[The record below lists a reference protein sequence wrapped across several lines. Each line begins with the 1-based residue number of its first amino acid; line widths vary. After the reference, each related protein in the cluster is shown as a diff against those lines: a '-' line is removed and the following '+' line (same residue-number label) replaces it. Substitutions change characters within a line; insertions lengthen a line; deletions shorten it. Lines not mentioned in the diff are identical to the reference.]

1 MGSMVTKYSTTK
13 VRSMDGLE
21 DFELDPDIDE
31 VMSHAAANPSQ
42 ESYDEQKYYWT
53 MWHTKVGQATRDEF
67 AEFVDVSNEAAN
79 KNGYH
84 DTGAS
89 WRGWYDM
96 EIDDLVKKIWEGSS
110 TDRGLKELYEKLHAY
125 IRYTLSQKYGS
136 DYVKDGEPL
145 PAHILGNMWAQS
157 WDDLYDLVEPY
168 PDAGARPD
176 ATPELQKLS
185 IEEMYEMSDEF
196 FTGMGLMPMTQQFW
210 HNSVLE
216 KTTDTDMVC
225 HASAWDFQNAPG
237 ISSDGKT
244 GDFRIKQ
251 CTKKTQSN
259 FVTLHHEMGHI
270 EYYQLYAHQPIV
282 FRAGANP
289 GFHEA
294 VGDTI
299 ALSVS
304 TPAHLNMVG
313 LLPDFKPEEQT
324 AESEINYLMMT
335 GTSLIFLK

>member
-1 MGSMVTKYSTTK
+1 
-13 VRSMDGLE
+13 
-21 DFELDPDIDE
+21 
-31 VMSHAAANPSQ
+31 
-42 ESYDEQKYYWT
+42 
-53 MWHTKVGQATRDEF
+53 
-67 AEFVDVSNEAAN
+67 
-79 KNGYH
+79 
-84 DTGAS
+84 
-89 WRGWYDM
+89 
-96 EIDDLVKKIWEGSS
+96 
-110 TDRGLKELYEKLHAY
+110 
-125 IRYTLSQKYGS
+125 
-136 DYVKDGEPL
+136 
-145 PAHILGNMWAQS
+145 
-157 WDDLYDLVEPY
+157 
-168 PDAGARPD
+168 
-176 ATPELQKLS
+176 
-185 IEEMYEMSDEF
+185 MSDEF
-196 FTGMGLMPMTQQFW
+196 FTSMGLMPMTQQFW
-210 HNSVLE
+210 DNSVLE

-304 TPAHLNMVG
+304 TPEHLNKVG

-324 AESEINYLMMT
+324 DESEINYLMMT
-335 GTSLIFLK
+335 GRSFYFFLI